1 MVSKKKFIFQKI
13 FCCDIEDNI
22 IYTIY
27 TKLCS
32 IYKDI
37 FHYFFFTVTCA
48 AHFMYIH
55 VHVVLDVP
63 FSCICRDCCRW
74 LS

>member
-48 AHFMYIH
+48 AH
-55 VHVVLDVP
+55 L
-63 FSCICRDCCRW
+63 CIYMCT
-74 LS
+74 

>member
-1 MVSKKKFIFQKI
+1 MGKEPTYTGIA
-13 FCCDIEDNI
+13 DITHEIIEPSGIDIPTQIHATAYNI
-22 IYTIY
+22 D

-48 AHFMYIH
+48 AH
-55 VHVVLDVP
+55 L
-63 FSCICRDCCRW
+63 CIYMCT
-74 LS
+74 